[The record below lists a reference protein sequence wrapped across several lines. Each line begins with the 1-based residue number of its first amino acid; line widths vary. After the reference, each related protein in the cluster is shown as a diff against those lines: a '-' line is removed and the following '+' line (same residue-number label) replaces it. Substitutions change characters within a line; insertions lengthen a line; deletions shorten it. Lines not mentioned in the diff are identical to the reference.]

1 MLKIDTRFGKVT
13 GFSHIG
19 CFLSIPV
26 QTAGQAESGA
36 DQTARDHRSRH
47 YEGEILINDH
57 SCQFPTKTWP
67 EQRKHSSAD
76 PELLDAAHLI
86 HLDHAGAVAS
96 RNMEPRQ
103 LLHLET
109 FHTLQTYYS
118 TD

>member
-1 MLKIDTRFGKVT
+1 MRVLKIDTSFGKVT

-26 QTAGQAESGA
+26 QTAGQAWAGA
-36 DQTARDHRSRH
+36 DQTARDVIQTL
-47 YEGEILINDH
+47 GQILINDH

-86 HLDHAGAVAS
+86 HLDHAGAGAS

-103 LLHLET
+103 LRHLET